1 MLIIAIWPVFALIC
15 MGYLMVWRNLPG
27 AGFWPAAESLNYF
40 LLFPALL
47 LSSLAQAPLYSPEL
61 PRLGAA
67 AAVLIMAAV
76 VVLMAWC
83 WLRPMVPA
91 RFGPAVQGV
100 VRFNTYL
107 ALAVLS
113 ALATRDGLAQAA
125 VYLAV
130 AVPLVN
136 VLAVV
141 ALSGAVCPRLILRAV
156 IANPLIMACVA
167 GFGLAYFQL
176 ALPPGGLE
184 LLLLLGQ
191 GSLPL
196 GLLCVGAALR
206 PSALR
211 GDGLALVVLSVLRLA
226 VMPLA
231 AMMVAQVFGL
241 GHSATL
247 VLVVFSAVPT
257 APTAY
262 VLTRKMGGDGTLM
275 AGLITAQ
282 TLAAMASLPILL
294 AFLDL
299 G

>member
-15 MGYLMVWRNLPG
+15 IGYLMARRDLPG

-47 LSSLAQAPLYSPEL
+47 LSSLAQAPLHSPEL

-67 AAVLIMAAV
+67 AAMLIVAAG
-76 VVLMAWC
+76 VVLMAWR
-83 WLRPMVPA
+83 WLRPMAPA

-113 ALATRDGLAQAA
+113 VLATRDGLAQAA

-141 ALSGAVCPRLILRAV
+141 ALSGAVRPWPILRAV

-167 GFGLAYFQL
+167 GFGLAYFQW
-176 ALPPGGLE
+176 ALPPGGLD
-184 LLLLLGQ
+184 LLRLLGQ

-226 VMPLA
+226 AMPLA

-275 AGLITAQ
+275 AGLVTAQ
-282 TLAAMASLPILL
+282 TLAAMASLPLVLGLL
-294 AFLDL
+294 GF

>member
-15 MGYLMVWRNLPG
+15 IGYLMARRDLPG

-47 LSSLAQAPLYSPEL
+47 LSSLAQAPLHSPEL

-67 AAVLIMAAV
+67 AAVLIVAAG
-76 VVLMAWC
+76 VVLMVWR
-83 WLRPMVPA
+83 WLRPMAPA
-91 RFGPAVQGV
+91 RFDPAVQGV

-141 ALSGAVCPRLILRAV
+141 ALSGAVRPGPILRAV
-156 IANPLIMACVA
+156 LANPLIMACVA
-167 GFGLAYFQL
+167 GFGLAYFQW
-176 ALPPGGLE
+176 ALPPGGLD
-184 LLLLLGQ
+184 LLRLLGQ

-226 VMPLA
+226 AMPLA

-275 AGLITAQ
+275 AGLVTAQ
-282 TLAAMASLPILL
+282 TLAAMASLPLVLGLL
-294 AFLDL
+294 GF

>member
-1 MLIIAIWPVFALIC
+1 MLIVAIWPVFALIC
-15 MGYLMVWRNLPG
+15 IGYLMARRNWPG

-47 LSSLAQAPLYSPEL
+47 LSSLAQAPLHSPEL

-67 AAVLIMAAV
+67 AAVLIVAAV
-76 VVLMAWC
+76 AVLMVGR
-83 WLRPMVPA
+83 WLRPMPPA

-113 ALATRDGLAQAA
+113 VLATRNGLAQAA

-141 ALSGAVCPRLILRAV
+141 ALSGGVRPWPILRAV
-156 IANPLIMACVA
+156 FANPLIMACVA
-167 GFGLAYFQL
+167 GFGLAYFRL
-176 ALPPGGLE
+176 SLPPGGLD
-184 LLLLLGQ
+184 LLRLLGQ

-211 GDGLALVVLSVLRLA
+211 GDGMALLVLSGLRLA
-226 VMPLA
+226 AMPLA
-231 AMMVAQVFGL
+231 AMMMAQAFGL
-241 GHSATL
+241 GQTATL

-275 AGLITAQ
+275 AGLVTAQ
-282 TLAAMASLPILL
+282 TLAAMASVPLVLGLL
-294 AFLDL
+294 GF

>member
-1 MLIIAIWPVFALIC
+1 MLIVAIWPVFALIL
-15 MGYLMVWRNLPG
+15 MGYLMARRSLPG
-27 AGFWPAAESLNYF
+27 VGFWPAAESLNYF

-47 LSSLAQAPLYSPEL
+47 LSSLAKAPLQSPDL
-61 PRLGAA
+61 PRLGIAA
-67 AAVLIMAAV
+67 AGLILAAMV
-76 VVLMAWC
+76 ALMVGH
-83 WLRPMVPA
+83 WLRPMQPA

-107 ALAVLS
+107 AFAVLS
-113 ALATRDGLAQAA
+113 ALEIHDGFAKAA

-141 ALSGAVCPRLILRAV
+141 ALSGGVRPLPILRAV
-156 IANPLIMACVA
+156 FGNPLIMACLA
-167 GFGLAYFQL
+167 GFVLAYFRL
-176 ALPPGGLE
+176 DLPPGGLD
-184 LLLLLGQ
+184 LLRLLGQ

-206 PSALR
+206 PSALG
-211 GDGLALVVLSVLRLA
+211 GDMLALVVLSVMR
-226 VMPLA
+226 LA
-231 AMMVAQVFGL
+231 AMPMAAMGTAHLTGL
-241 GHSATL
+241 DPTATL

-262 VLTRKMGGDGTLM
+262 VLTRKMGGDSTLM
-275 AGLITAQ
+275 AGLVTAQ
-282 TLAAMASLPILL
+282 TLASLISLPIVMSS
-294 AFLDL
+294 L

>member
-15 MGYLMVWRNLPG
+15 MGYLMAWRNLPG

-47 LSSLAQAPLYSPEL
+47 LSSLAQAPLHSPEL

-67 AAVLIMAAV
+67 AAVLIVAAV
-76 VVLMAWC
+76 VVLMASR
-83 WLRPMVPA
+83 WLRPMAPA

-141 ALSGAVCPRLILRAV
+141 ALSGAVRPRPILRAV
-156 IANPLIMACVA
+156 LANPLIMACVA
-167 GFGLAYFQL
+167 GFGVAYFNV
-176 ALPPGGLE
+176 ALPPGGLD
-184 LLLLLGQ
+184 LLRLLGQ

-275 AGLITAQ
+275 AGLVTAQ
-282 TLAAMASLPILL
+282 TLAAMVSLPFVLGLL
-294 AFLDL
+294 GF